1 MSRTLEL
8 SPRLR
13 MAGQLLPEGGCLADI
28 GTDHAYLP
36 AALLMEGK
44 IERAI
49 AADLRRGPL
58 DRARETVKHF
68 GLQDKVSFCLCN
80 GLAGIAPNAAD
91 SIAIAGMG
99 GETIAGI
106 LAAAPWVR
114 ERNIPLVLQ
123 PMSSMPDLRRWLQEN
138 GYDIHKEMLCCEGET
153 LYTAMLVSGGEMEPL
168 TPAEYWV
175 GRNENTPLRGRWLEQ
190 WLARVDRAL
199 AGLERSRSDDS
210 ALRAE
215 ELRQVRDGLK
225 HMKEEWET
233 WQR

>member
-138 GYDIHKEMLCCEGET
+138 
-153 LYTAMLVSGGEMEPL
+153 
-168 TPAEYWV
+168 
-175 GRNENTPLRGRWLEQ
+175 
-190 WLARVDRAL
+190 
-199 AGLERSRSDDS
+199 
-210 ALRAE
+210 
-215 ELRQVRDGLK
+215 
-225 HMKEEWET
+225 
-233 WQR
+233 